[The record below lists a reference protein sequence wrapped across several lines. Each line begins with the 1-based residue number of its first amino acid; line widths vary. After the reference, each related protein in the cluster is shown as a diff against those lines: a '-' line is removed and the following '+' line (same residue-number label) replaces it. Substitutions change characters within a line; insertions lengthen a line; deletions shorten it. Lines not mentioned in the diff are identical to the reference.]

1 MALTI
6 LSTAFGISQKALG
19 CISVIPRGLRKS
31 FFASSEVMP
40 LTSNN
45 LSITDLL
52 LFEEL
57 SPFITHSFVQ
67 DMSFFPIFQ

>member
-6 LSTAFGISQKALG
+6 LSTAFCISQKALG
-19 CISVIPRGLRKS
+19 CINVISRGFKKS
-31 FFASSEVMP
+31 FFASAVVMP

-45 LSITDLL
+45 LSIKFARSVL
-52 LFEEL
+52 
-57 SPFITHSFVQ
+57 PFPPRTTHSFVQ